1 LIGEGVNDYSGPY
14 REVFTDAIAEVLKS
28 DADGR
33 GVLGVLDRTPN
44 YVASIGENRDIFMF
58 SLNGQPIEKLCNL
71 KASKFTT
78 HSEDQVQRSFRTLM
92 ASRSEPCREVEEALV
107 FLGRIVG
114 IAFRHGIPVDLPLPM
129 NSIWKPL
136 TEEPVSSSDKLL
148 ELDYLAHKQLGNRID
163 AEDSL
168 LLLWQKRMLNAFAE
182 GLGNVIPVEILPLLS
197 GEEFRDMICGNSDID
212 VALLQRVTEYEGY
225 QITDGVV
232 QNFWVVLRELDNNEM
247 KSFLQFVWARNRLP
261 MRESD
266 FESPFKIVRDSLNSG
281 DTADQALP
289 SASTCFFS
297 LILPEYTSKETL
309 REKLVFAINNV
320 TTMETDFQTNSAE
333 IAEGYRA
340 F

>member
-1 LIGEGVNDYSGPY
+1 
-14 REVFTDAIAEVLKS
+14 
-28 DADGR
+28 
-33 GVLGVLDRTPN
+33 
-44 YVASIGENRDIFMF
+44 
-58 SLNGQPIEKLCNL
+58 
-71 KASKFTT
+71 
-78 HSEDQVQRSFRTLM
+78 
-92 ASRSEPCREVEEALV
+92 
-107 FLGRIVG
+107 
-114 IAFRHGIPVDLPLPM
+114 
-129 NSIWKPL
+129 
-136 TEEPVSSSDKLL
+136 
-148 ELDYLAHKQLGNRID
+148 
-163 AEDSL
+163 
-168 LLLWQKRMLNAFAE
+168 
-182 GLGNVIPVEILPLLS
+182 
-197 GEEFRDMICGNSDID
+197 MICGNSDID